1 MHYLVAHPGEV
12 GALLLQH
19 LALTFGALAL
29 AFGIA
34 APLGVLAARKRR
46 AGNAILGVLGVIYT
60 IPSLALFALLIPLF
74 GLGFPTALIA
84 LVAYAQMILVR
95 NVATGLRNVPA
106 SMREA
111 ALGLGLSPLQT
122 LWRVEVPQALPAIV
136 GGIRI
141 ATVSLIAIA
150 NLAAW
155 IDAGGLGVLLFA
167 GLQRDEP
174 DKIVAGSVVCIALA
188 LAADLSLRGLER
200 TVRRAAS
207 A

>member
-1 MHYLVAHPGEV
+1 MNYLFAHPYEV
-12 GALLLQH
+12 WLRLLEH
-19 LALTFGALAL
+19 LELTLGALAI
-29 AFGIA
+29 AFAIA

-46 AGNAILGVLGVIYT
+46 AGKAILGALGVIYT

-74 GLGFPTALIA
+74 GIGYPTALVA

-95 NVATGLRNVPA
+95 NVATGLREVPA
-106 SMREA
+106 GMREA

-122 LWRVEVPQALPAIV
+122 LWRVEVPVALPAIV

-188 LAADLSLRGLER
+188 LGADLSLRGLER
-200 TVRRAAS
+200 TVRRS
-207 A
+207 AR